1 MHVDWSEGC
10 LPFVPCVLCGEIE
23 IKFARQLGS
32 MGTSYTYTYTLLDP
46 LGVTVRTRGTAS
58 AAFLFFFRCTTQH
71 CCYLQMA
78 RFSGAIDRVRNTS
91 PAGIRNAHSS
101 RLAACQQ
108 QYRQCICT
116 T

>member
-1 MHVDWSEGC
+1 MHVDWREGC

-58 AAFLFFFRCTTQH
+58 AAFLFFFG
-71 CCYLQMA
+71 A
-78 RFSGAIDRVRNTS
+78 RLNTAATYRDEIFWS
-91 PAGIRNAHSS
+91 HRS
-101 RLAACQQ
+101 R
-108 QYRQCICT
+108 
-116 T
+116 